1 MTSEVKLVGLPPRRE
16 PIIVTV
22 FDDFVGVHD
31 DGDEEGEHNIDE
43 EADERVKVDSAVDPH
58 RHGLVYGDTTEGSK
72 HVITIDEREKA
83 FRGGH
88 ESLKLEVVGPQDNPT
103 SKGKSDI
110 KEKCADEESEHV
122 RGRSLHGQNEDI
134 VSFEEAKIA
143 KNSKPDQQIPSSK
156 HQTEKNTF

>member
-1 MTSEVKLVGLPPRRE
+1 LIFISAPVTPSMPDNPAQSHQGPLPTVQPRAEVKLRAGIKFLQPPRRE

-72 HVITIDEREKA
+72 HVITIDERK
-83 FRGGH
+83 
-88 ESLKLEVVGPQDNPT
+88 
-103 SKGKSDI
+103 KGI
-110 KEKCADEESEHV
+110 Q
-122 RGRSLHGQNEDI
+122 RW
-134 VSFEEAKIA
+134 
-143 KNSKPDQQIPSSK
+143 
-156 HQTEKNTF
+156 T